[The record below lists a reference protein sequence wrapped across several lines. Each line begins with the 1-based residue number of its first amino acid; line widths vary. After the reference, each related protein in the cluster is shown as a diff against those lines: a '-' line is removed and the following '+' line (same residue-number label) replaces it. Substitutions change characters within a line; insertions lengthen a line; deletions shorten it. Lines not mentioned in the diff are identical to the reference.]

1 MLAPGGKLAAWV
13 WMLEAQGRRGEAGG
27 AGKACAWRH
36 RSGGHRSTDVGV
48 VMNGV
53 DIVGGKCGGE
63 GLNQGRGRCID
74 DVEDGGESG
83 IALNTPTAAGDI
95 DEFTT
100 GEPKILRDIV
110 GVVGKKVLKEVGVVL
125 FEGVDDGAAV
135 ELVESLDAL
144 LPCDH
149 DTVFKAQT
157 QELEPPPH
165 TALSVPNR
173 TRTTAPPEPSK

>member
-1 MLAPGGKLAAWV
+1 
-13 WMLEAQGRRGEAGG
+13 
-27 AGKACAWRH
+27 
-36 RSGGHRSTDVGV
+36 
-48 VMNGV
+48 MNGV
-53 DIVGGKCGGE
+53 DIAGGKCGGE
-63 GLNQGRGRCID
+63 GLKDADGVD

-135 ELVESLDAL
+135 ELVESVGAVLGVDGECRVVL
-144 LPCDH
+144 
-149 DTVFKAQT
+149 K
-157 QELEPPPH
+157 EKLEGAGH
-165 TALSVPNR
+165 SFDLR
-173 TRTTAPPEPSK
+173 RC